1 MYHTA
6 LTFTSA
12 LSAAW
17 LRRHL
22 MVWNVFA
29 PRFMLGGITL
39 LFVDL
44 SLLLAV
50 GVGLRMTSWKVWKTF
65 KCESV

>member
-1 MYHTA
+1 
-6 LTFTSA
+6 
-12 LSAAW
+12 

-39 LFVDL
+39 LGVDI

-50 GVGLRMTSWKVWKTF
+50 GVGLRVTSWKVWKTF
-65 KCESV
+65 KCESI